1 MRKVLAAVVC
11 AAMISTL
18 CACGN
23 KAESSPEISAPQA
36 GDGRENPISE
46 DDFEVEETTDGIR
59 ITKYTGTSVVVK
71 IPDTIGGKKFVSL
84 FYIDFGGLGSQIES
98 VHIPAGVTEL
108 NNDDSRLYIF
118 SERFLEFT
126 VDEDNT
132 EFYSKNGVLYSKDNV
147 LLMYPRAKEGESF
160 EIPDGITA
168 IGEYAFNN
176 AKTLVSVTVPESV
189 TELRKGAFN
198 NCESLDA
205 VNIPKGITELT
216 DYVFGGCGR
225 LSKLVIP
232 EEITEISGLA
242 FAYSD
247 WVDENADENGLVVVN
262 GTLIDCSNAKGDI
275 TIPETVKRIADYAFD
290 CNHELA
296 SVVIPASVTKIGEM
310 AFIDCDALRRVTL
323 PDAPDFDVEDL
334 FYGMEGLTV
343 EYRGETITI
352 KE

>member
-1 MRKVLAAVVC
+1 MAAVVC

-36 GDGRENPISE
+36 DDGRENPISE
-46 DDFEVEETTDGIR
+46 DDFEVTDVAGGIR
-59 ITKYTGTSVVVK
+59 ITKYTGTSVDVK
-71 IPDTIGGKKFVSL
+71 IPDTIGGKKVVSL
-84 FYIDFGGLGSQIES
+84 RNMDFGGLHSQIES

-108 NNDDSRLYIF
+108 NTDRTLFIF
-118 SERFLEFT
+118 SDRFREFT

-132 EFYSKNGVLYSKDNV
+132 DFYSKDGVLYSKDNV
-147 LLMYPRAKEGESF
+147 LLMYPCAKEAESF
-160 EIPDGITA
+160 SIPEGVTA

-176 AKTLVSVTVPESV
+176 AAKLKSVAVPESV
-189 TELRKGAFN
+189 KELRKGAFN
-198 NCESLDA
+198 NCESLDE
-205 VNIPKGITELT
+205 VNIPSGITELT
-216 DYVFGGCGR
+216 HYVFGGCGR

-262 GTLIDCSNAKGDI
+262 GTLIDGSNAKGDI
-275 TIPETVKRIADYAFD
+275 TIPETVRRIADYAFD
-290 CNHELA
+290 YNHELVN
-296 SVVIPASVTKIGEM
+296 VVIPASVTEIGEM

>member
-11 AAMISTL
+11 AAILTL

-36 GDGRENPISE
+36 DDGRENPISE
-46 DDFEVEETTDGIR
+46 DDFETVEAPGGVR
-59 ITKYTGTSVVVK
+59 ITKYTGTSIDVK
-71 IPDTIGGKKFVSL
+71 IPDVIGGKKVVSL
-84 FYIDFGGLGSQIES
+84 RNMDFGGLHSQVES

-108 NNDDSRLYIF
+108 NSDRTLYVF
-118 SERFLEFT
+118 SERFREFT
-126 VDEDNT
+126 VDENNP
-132 EFYSKNGVLYSKDNV
+132 EFYSEDGVLYGKDNV
-147 LLMYPRAKEGESF
+147 LLMYPCAKEGDSF
-160 EIPDGITA
+160 EIPDGIAA

-176 AKTLVSVTVPESV
+176 AVKLKSVAVPESV
-189 TELRKGAFN
+189 TELREGAFN
-198 NCESLDA
+198 NCENLDE
-205 VNIPKGITELT
+205 VNIPESITELSA
-216 DYVFGGCGR
+216 YVFGGCGR

-232 EEITEISGLA
+232 GRVTEISGLA

-247 WVDENADENGLVVVN
+247 WADENADENGLVVVN
-262 GTLIDCSNAKGDI
+262 GILIDASNAEGDI
-275 TIPETVKRIADYAFD
+275 TLPETVRRIADYAFD
-290 CNHELA
+290 RDPGPV
-296 SVVIPASVTKIGEM
+296 SVVVPASVTEIGEM
-310 AFIDCDALRRVTL
+310 AFIGCEALRRVTL